1 MTERDLEGWT
11 IAFDL
16 DGTLV
21 ETHRDLVGT
30 LNRMLVREGLPTV
43 PMEGAADLIGGG
55 ARALLEHGFAAAGA
69 SKEDATRPELFEAF
83 IADYIEHIADH
94 SRPYDGV
101 VDTLE
106 RLAARGAILCV
117 ATNKR
122 SDLSERL
129 LGALDL
135 TRHFAAIVGPDRVSA
150 RKPNGA
156 HVIEAVTSVGGDP
169 ARAIMI
175 GDAEPDI
182 RAARDAGVPSIGVT
196 YGYTPVPMSDLKP
209 DFSVDAFEEIE
220 TAIDTIVVDHDAARR
235 SAATRSTKARSGAG
249 MKRFE
254 K

>member
-1 MTERDLEGWT
+1 MTERDLDGWT

-69 SKEDATRPELFEAF
+69 SVEDATRPELFDAF
-83 IADYIEHIADH
+83 IADYIDHIADH

-101 VDTLE
+101 VETLE

-135 TRHFAAIVGPDRVSA
+135 TRHFAVIVGPDRVSA
-150 RKPNGA
+150 RKPDGA
-156 HVIEAVTSVGGDP
+156 HLKEAVRLAGGDP
-169 ARAIMI
+169 ARAIMV
-175 GDAEPDI
+175 GDAAPDTG
-182 RAARDAGVPSIGVT
+182 AARDAGMPCIVCT
-196 YGYTPVPMSDLKP
+196 YGYTPITAADLGGDVMVDRFP
-209 DFSVDAFEEIE
+209 DIEAAVDSFLSAQRLRI
-220 TAIDTIVVDHDAARR
+220 
-235 SAATRSTKARSGAG
+235 AATANT
-249 MKRFE
+249 
-254 K
+254 